1 MKDNKTFEMIVKPI
15 IVLSVICLIVSGL
28 LAVTNNA
35 TLPVIEANNKKI
47 ADAAR
52 AEVLPEA
59 TSFSQV
65 EYTDEIVTEVYKADN
80 DAGFVIT
87 GKAKGYGG
95 DLPVMIGIKADG
107 TINLIKVM
115 DNQETPG
122 VGKKAREPAFTDQF
136 IGQAD
141 TGSVS
146 TIGGA
151 TISSS
156 AVIRVVDG
164 AFAAYNTVKEG

>member
-65 EYTDEIVTEVYKADN
+65 EYTDESVTEV
-80 DAGFVIT
+80 
-87 GKAKGYGG
+87 
-95 DLPVMIGIKADG
+95 
-107 TINLIKVM
+107 
-115 DNQETPG
+115 
-122 VGKKAREPAFTDQF
+122 
-136 IGQAD
+136 
-141 TGSVS
+141 
-146 TIGGA
+146 
-151 TISSS
+151 
-156 AVIRVVDG
+156 
-164 AFAAYNTVKEG
+164 